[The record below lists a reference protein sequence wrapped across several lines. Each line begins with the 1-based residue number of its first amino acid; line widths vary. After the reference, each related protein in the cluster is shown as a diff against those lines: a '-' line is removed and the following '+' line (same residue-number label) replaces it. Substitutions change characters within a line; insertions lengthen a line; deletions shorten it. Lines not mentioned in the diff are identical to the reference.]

1 MKLGLAQNNSFV
13 TEMLE
18 QRKEGAILLKWVKT
32 CNKNRKVRDE
42 VSLKYKENEERIKA
56 GEDVNIVE
64 EASGDKCIEEG
75 S

>member
-18 QRKEGAILLKWVKT
+18 QRKEGVIFLKWVKT
-32 CNKNRKVRDE
+32 WEKNRKVRDE
-42 VSLKYKENEERIKA
+42 VSLKYKEDEQLIKA

-64 EASGDKCIEEG
+64 EASGNKCIEEG
-75 S
+75 C